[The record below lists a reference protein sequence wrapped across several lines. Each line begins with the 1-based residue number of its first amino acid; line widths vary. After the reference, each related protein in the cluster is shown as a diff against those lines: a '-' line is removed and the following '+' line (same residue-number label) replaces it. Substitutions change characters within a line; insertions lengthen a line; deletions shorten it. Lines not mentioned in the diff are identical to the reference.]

1 MTFFPALL
9 RGGFSFRRVAV
20 TGVRACTVALL
31 SGLLLTGGA
40 WAQVQMPRGG
50 GLSLPVP
57 AASSG
62 GTTSVRTADFI
73 VALVNSEPITNNE
86 VRQRMLRIRQQITQ
100 QGAQLPPPDQFAR
113 EVLELLINERAQ
125 IQHAR
130 DTGIRVDE
138 ATLQD
143 AERSIAAQNQMSLEE
158 FRRRLA
164 AEGSDARQV
173 RTELTQQILLQRA
186 HEREVDARVRITE
199 SDIDAYIREQPGGEE
214 ASLMLDLSHILVLVP
229 EDAPAEQVR
238 ALEARARQVADRA
251 RSGEDFAALAREY
264 SDAPEKVQGGRFGA
278 RPADRL
284 PELFVQSTRNLP
296 MGGIAGP
303 VRSPA
308 GFHVLRLNDKGQ
320 AGLPAATVVQT
331 RARHILLRTGPA
343 LSEADAV
350 ARLARMRADILAG
363 RASFEDLAR
372 QNSQDGSAAAGGDL
386 GWTMPGQFVP
396 EFEQVMNRLGPG
408 DISQPTVS
416 RFGVHLIRVDE
427 RREQRISPREQREQ
441 IRAMLRERK
450 AEEALTRWGEDV
462 RSRAFIEYR
471 DPPQP

>member
-1 MTFFPALL
+1 MIDVKLSLARL
-9 RGGFSFRRVAV
+9 RRVSSPRRAGLGAAAV
-20 TGVRACTVALL
+20 AA
-31 SGLLLTGGA
+31 GLVLAGSV
-40 WAQVQMPRGG
+40 WAQVRLPQGGG

-57 AASSG
+57 SATSG
-62 GTTSVRTADFI
+62 GATSVRTADYI

-86 VRQRMLRIRQQITQ
+86 VRQRMLQIRQQFAQ
-100 QGAQLPPPDQFAR
+100 QGAALPPPAQLAR
-113 EVLELLINERAQ
+113 EVLEQLINERAQ
-125 IQHAR
+125 IQQAR

-143 AERSIAAQNQMSLEE
+143 AERTIAAQNQMSLEE
-158 FRRRLA
+158 FRRSLA
-164 AEGSDARQV
+164 AEGIDARQV

-199 SDIDAYIREQPGGEE
+199 ADIDAYIREQTGGAE
-214 ASLMLDLSHILVLVP
+214 ASLLLDLSHILVLVP
-229 EDAPAEQVR
+229 EDASPERIQ
-238 ALEARARQVADRA
+238 ALEARAREAADKARA
-251 RSGEDFAALAREY
+251 GADFAALAGEY
-264 SDAPEKVQGGRFGA
+264 SDAPEKVDGGRFGV
-278 RPADRL
+278 RSADRL
-284 PELFVQSTRNLP
+284 PELFVQVTRNLP
-296 MGGIAGP
+296 AGGIAGP

-320 AGLPAATVVQT
+320 AGLPAATIVQT

-350 ARLARMRADILAG
+350 ARLERMRADILAG

-372 QNSQDGSAAAGGDL
+372 QNSQDGSAASGGDL
-386 GWTMPGQFVP
+386 GWTVSGQFVP
-396 EFEQVMNRLGPG
+396 EFEQAMNRLGPA
-408 DISQPTVS
+408 DLSAPVVS

-427 RREQRISPREQREQ
+427 RREAQVSPREQREQ

-450 AEEALTRWGEDV
+450 AEETLNRWGEDV
-462 RSRAFIEYR
+462 RSRAFVEYR

>member
-1 MTFFPALL
+1 MRLPPARL
-9 RGGFSFRRVAV
+9 RRVPSRW
-20 TGVRACTVALL
+20 RAAAFVA
-31 SGLLLTGGA
+31 GLWLAGSV
-40 WAQVQMPRGG
+40 WAQVQLPRGG
-50 GLSLPVP
+50 GALSLPMP

-62 GTTSVRTADFI
+62 GATSVRTADFI

-86 VRQRMLRIRQQITQ
+86 VRQRMLQIRQQFAQ
-100 QGAQLPPPDQFAR
+100 QGAALPPPAQLAR
-113 EVLELLINERAQ
+113 EVLEQLINERAQ
-125 IQHAR
+125 IQQAR

-143 AERSIAAQNQMSLEE
+143 AERTIAAQNQMSLED

-164 AEGSDARQV
+164 AEGIDHNRL
-173 RTELTQQILLQRA
+173 RTELSNQILLQRV

-199 SDIDAYIREQPGGEE
+199 ADIDAYIHEQTGGTE
-214 ASLMLDLSHILVLVP
+214 ANLLLDLSHILVLVP
-229 EDAPAEQVR
+229 ENASAAQIQ
-238 ALEARARQVADRA
+238 ALEARARQAADKA
-251 RSGEDFAALAREY
+251 RGGADFAALAREY
-264 SDAPEKVQGGRFGA
+264 SDAPEKTEGGRFGV
-278 RPADRL
+278 RPANRL
-284 PELFVQSTRNLP
+284 PELFVQVTRDLP
-296 MGGIAGP
+296 KGGIVGP

-363 RASFEDLAR
+363 RASFEELAR
-372 QNSQDGSAAAGGDL
+372 QSSQDGSAAAGGDL
-386 GWTMPGQFVP
+386 GWAAPGQFVP

-408 DISQPTVS
+408 DLSAPTVS

-427 RREQRISPREQREQ
+427 RRETQVSQREQRDQ

-450 AEEALTRWGEDV
+450 AAEALDRWGEDV
-462 RSRAFIEYR
+462 RGRAFVEYR